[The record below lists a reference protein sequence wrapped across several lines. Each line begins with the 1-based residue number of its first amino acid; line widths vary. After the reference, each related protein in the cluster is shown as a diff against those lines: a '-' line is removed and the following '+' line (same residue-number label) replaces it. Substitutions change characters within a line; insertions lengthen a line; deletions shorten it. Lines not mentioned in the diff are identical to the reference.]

1 LSGHLTT
8 KDYGEGSDG
17 MTHTEVEIVIP
28 TLNEEASIG
37 ELIQDIRRLNLK
49 LPVRISILIV
59 DGGSTDETLQV
70 CRRENA
76 KFIIQTGRGKGIAM
90 RQAVEGSKADI
101 LVFMDGDGTY
111 SPSDLENLLRPLLDG
126 TADMV
131 VGSRTIEK
139 MNKESVPRLNRFGN
153 KLFNRSINFAL
164 GSSVSDSLSGYRAMY
179 RRTFDNFILFSDKF
193 EIEVEITVEA
203 LSNGLRVLEVPVT
216 YRARK
221 DLAKTKLHPFSDG
234 IKIGRALLFIL
245 MNVNPLRFFG
255 LISLCFF
262 VVGLYP
268 TSLVLFEKA
277 VLGDI
282 IHLPSVI
289 FASLLFLM
297 SAISLVLGLISE
309 LIVRSRKRSEYLI
322 RMANNRHR

>member
-8 KDYGEGSDG
+8 KDYGRGSDG
-17 MTHTEVEIVIP
+17 MTRPEVEIVIP
-28 TLNEEASIG
+28 TLNEGASIG
-37 ELIQDIRRLNLK
+37 ELIQDIRRLNLT
-49 LPVRISILIV
+49 LPVRVSILIV
-59 DGGSTDETLQV
+59 DGGSIDETLQV
-70 CRRENA
+70 CKRENA
-76 KFIIQTGRGKGIAM
+76 KFIVQTGRGKGNAM
-90 RQAVEGSKADI
+90 RQAAEVSKADI

-111 SPSDLENLLRPLLDG
+111 SPSDLEILLRPLLDR

-139 MNKESVPRLNRFGN
+139 RNKGSVPRLNRFGN
-153 KLFNRSINFAL
+153 NLFNRSINFAL

-179 RRTFDNFILFSDKF
+179 RKTFDNFILFSDKF

-203 LSNGLRVLEVPVT
+203 LANGLRVLEVPVT
-216 YRARK
+216 YRTRK
-221 DLAKTKLHPFSDG
+221 YKAKTKLHPFSDG
-234 IKIGRALLFIL
+234 IRIGRALVFIL

-262 VVGLYP
+262 VVALYP
-268 TSLVLFEKA
+268 ASLVIYEKA

-297 SAISLVLGLISE
+297 SAISMVLGLTSE
-309 LIVRSRKRSEYLI
+309 LIVRSRKRCEYLI

>member
-1 LSGHLTT
+1 
-8 KDYGEGSDG
+8 
-17 MTHTEVEIVIP
+17 
-28 TLNEEASIG
+28 
-37 ELIQDIRRLNLK
+37 
-49 LPVRISILIV
+49 
-59 DGGSTDETLQV
+59 
-70 CRRENA
+70 
-76 KFIIQTGRGKGIAM
+76 
-90 RQAVEGSKADI
+90 
-101 LVFMDGDGTY
+101 
-111 SPSDLENLLRPLLDG
+111 
-126 TADMV
+126 MV

-139 MNKESVPRLNRFGN
+139 MNKGSVPRLNRFGN

-203 LSNGLRVLEVPVT
+203 LANGLRVLEVPVT

-234 IKIGRALLFIL
+234 IGIGRALLFIL